1 MSSEREVLAELER
14 RAARRRSS
22 DKQVIKSASGT
33 PSSGRRQRFG
43 QFVTFI
49 NQQQSAMTGVGRSV
63 ADGRL
68 RALA

>member
-33 PSSGRRQRFG
+33 TVEWPTTAS
-43 QFVTFI
+43 
-49 NQQQSAMTGVGRSV
+49 
-63 ADGRL
+63 
-68 RALA
+68 